1 MSGSA
6 SCAQHSPQGA
16 RCPNPRPG
24 RPARSH
30 YRTPITS
37 TPSYGPLVSLPFT
50 SNLSTEPIEFGRDAD
65 DAFNFAQHLGIVKG
79 LTKDL
84 DEATRAV
91 ALDAV
96 HETLRQ
102 HETRDG
108 VLLGTAASLTIAH
121 HALLLNTT
129 QIQAAVSSPPNALRH
144 QKGTS

>member
-65 DAFNFAQHLGIVKG
+65 DAFSFVLGIVKG

-84 DEATRAV
+84 DEATRAA

-102 HETRDG
+102 HETRNG

-121 HALLLNTT
+121 HVLL
-129 QIQAAVSSPPNALRH
+129 PPKSKR
-144 QKGTS
+144 Q